1 MTDGERH
8 ISVLKQEVVQALAP
22 KKGEI
27 FVDATFGAGGYS
39 LAILAA
45 ADCTVFAID
54 RDPNAIAAGRVLPEV
69 ASGRLH
75 LLHGRFSEMEALL
88 RSAGIKRVDGV
99 TMDLG
104 VSSMQIDEAA
114 RGFSFMLD
122 GPLDMRM
129 SEEGET
135 AADIVNK
142 AGEVELA
149 DIIFQFGEERRS
161 RAIAEAIVAART
173 AHEITRTSQLVDII
187 IGVLG
192 YHRGMKVHP
201 ATRTFQAL
209 RIHVNREMDELDQGL
224 RAAEKLL
231 APGGR
236 IAAVSFHSLED
247 RRVKRFLLDRSGSN
261 PRGSRHQPP
270 EQAVGP
276 APTFELLRRGT
287 IKPSKEE
294 TRKNPRA
301 RSARLRVAI
310 RTNAPAW
317 SEQEAA

>member
-1 MTDGERH
+1 MADGERH
-8 ISVLKQEVVQALAP
+8 ISVLRQEVVQALAP
-22 KKGEI
+22 NDGEV

-39 LAILAA
+39 VAILAA
-45 ADCTVFAID
+45 AECSVFAID
-54 RDPNAIAAGRVLPEV
+54 RDPNAISAGRELPEV

-75 LLHGRFSEMEALL
+75 LLHGRFGDMEILL
-88 RSAGIKRVDGV
+88 QDAGIARVDGV

-114 RGFSFMLD
+114 RGFSVMQD

-142 AGEVELA
+142 TGEADLA

-161 RAIAEAIVAART
+161 RAIAKAIVEARID
-173 AHEITRTSQLVDII
+173 HEITRTKQLVDVII
-187 IGVLG
+187 SVLG

-209 RIHVNREMDELDQGL
+209 RIYVNRELDELDQGL

-236 IAAVSFHSLED
+236 MAIVSFHSLED
-247 RRVKRFLLDRSGSN
+247 RRVKQFLLDRSGSN
-261 PRGSRHQPP
+261 PRGSRHLPP
-270 EQAVGP
+270 EQVSGP
-276 APTFELLRRGT
+276 MPTFELLRRGT
-287 IKPSKEE
+287 IKPSKAEA
-294 TRKNPRA
+294 KANPRA

-310 RTNAPAW
+310 RTDAPAW
-317 SEQEAA
+317 SEQVAA